1 VSQSA
6 YGIGY
11 SALAYGSG
19 AVRVLPLARSDTS
32 SFIEPSRENAI
43 NGSYPLA
50 RLLYIYVNHDPA
62 EAWDPLVTEFMRMV
76 LSLQGQQQ
84 VTRDG
89 YAPLPFAVAQREM
102 QKLANPVL
110 VPDMNQ

>member
-1 VSQSA
+1 
-6 YGIGY
+6 
-11 SALAYGSG
+11 
-19 AVRVLPLARSDTS
+19 
-32 SFIEPSRENAI
+32 
-43 NGSYPLA
+43 
-50 RLLYIYVNHDPA
+50 
-62 EAWDPLVTEFMRMV
+62 MRMV